1 MMVPLE
7 SSDKFDTA
15 LNRLEYLVERFE
27 SGSKESSSVKKYRA
41 ALRDAVDTLE
51 ATKQAFKSK
60 QLKALRERIEAVLDE
75 S

>member
-15 LNRLEYLVERFE
+15 LNRLEYLIERFE
-27 SGSKESSSVKKYRA
+27 NESKENTSEKKYRA
-41 ALRDAVDTLE
+41 ALKDAVDTLE

-60 QLKALRERIEAVLDE
+60 QLKALRERIEAVLNE
-75 S
+75 T